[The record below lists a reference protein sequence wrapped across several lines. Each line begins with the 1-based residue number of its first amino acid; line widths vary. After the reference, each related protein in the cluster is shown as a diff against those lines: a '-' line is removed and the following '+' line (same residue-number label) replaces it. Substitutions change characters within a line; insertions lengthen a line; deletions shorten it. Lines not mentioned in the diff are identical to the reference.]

1 MSHAEDK
8 KAGDVVARNDM
19 SLRWMEDNYYSEWE
33 SVFKAYRCEREPEK
47 DDDGKDDY
55 SLTSIATPLTTSYVN
70 RATARMTAQPPNLRF
85 RAKEKQ
91 YAELISRTLMY
102 QWDKGRVQ
110 RQQKK
115 HVRQAVLFGWSVR
128 AWHWAVEEFN
138 RQSRYDPYNDPRPR
152 ALDAITN
159 AYGDQIVEAFGLPYQ
174 ALPVDQQA
182 EAMTMLLKRHGR
194 GGLLDV
200 KEPYKAYEGPK
211 CDYLS
216 VADVFPEPNFTSI
229 QESEWFQV
237 ERRRGKGWID
247 SAIKAY
253 PELEEGFDRL
263 LKKYPKGAPP
273 SYQTGNNGRGVQNF
287 RSMMANAYSGN
298 RFNEQYYDT
307 EHQHGWSII
316 EEHVPGPNAKL
327 RLVGER
333 DTWIGEIPYPYELE
347 GKIAFTDLILIDDFL
362 GGVGE
367 SLPRFFRGLQKLNDR
382 QVNVRW
388 DLIYNILRPLI
399 GTTNREFYEDPKKIA
414 RGPGFRLVYMRGPN
428 DLWVQGEQAA
438 MASAAAGIQD
448 AGGIMSLFQMV
459 TGENNMSLSANADPQ
474 QGKTATGARILAYM
488 GDVISKDLIDMF
500 TETSLKSDAE
510 MMFLL
515 NRSEMTEPHEFEAGR
530 YNRIYSIGSD
540 PLAEEWMKVEPLHFQ
555 TDGEIM
561 VEVGSTLADD
571 DEMRAQKAL
580 QLYGAA
586 TARPDLFNQQ
596 KSRDEFVKAMGYGKE
611 LNEWAAPPPQPPP
624 PQPPKP
630 AQLSISGKM
639 EMLPPEVQIQIFE
652 QSGIKVQPQPAQP
665 MPPEMQGGLPPSPA
679 GGGPGI
685 PPPAF
690 GPLPQEDM
698 SGSIGIPEEQL
709 AGAGAYAA
717 SRGKDPLA

>member
-1 MSHAEDK
+1 MLNSEDK
-8 KAGDVVARNDM
+8 KAGDVVARNDL
-19 SLRWMEDNYYSEWE
+19 SLKWMEDNYYEEWE
-33 SVFKAYRCEREPEK
+33 SVFKAYRCERDPEK
-47 DDDGKDDY
+47 DDDGRDDS
-55 SLTSIATPLTTSYVN
+55 SLTSIATPLTTAYTN
-70 RATARMTAQPPNLRF
+70 RATARMTAQPPNVRF
-85 RAKEKQ
+85 RAKDKG

-102 QWDKGRVQ
+102 QWDKAKVQ
-110 RQQKK
+110 RQQKR

-128 AWHWAVEEFN
+128 AWYWSFEEYN
-138 RQSRYDPYNDPRPR
+138 RQSRYDPYNDSRPQ

-159 AYGDQIVEAFGLPYQ
+159 AYGDQIVQEFGVPYQ
-174 ALPVDQQA
+174 MLPPEQQPVAL
-182 EAMTMLLKRHGR
+182 TMLLEKYGR

-211 CDYLS
+211 CDFLS
-216 VADVFPEPNFTSI
+216 VADCFPEPNFTSI

-237 ERRRGKGWID
+237 ERRRNKNWID
-247 SAIKAY
+247 MAVKAY
-253 PELEEGFDRL
+253 PDLADGFDRL

-273 SYQTGNNGRGVQNF
+273 HYQSGQTGRSQNF
-287 RSMMANAYSGN
+287 RTRMANAFSGN
-298 RFNEQYYDT
+298 RFNHEFYDT
-307 EHQHGWSII
+307 AHQLGWSII
-316 EEHVPGPNAKL
+316 EEHIPGPNPKL
-327 RLVGER
+327 RLVGEK

-367 SLPRFFRGLQKLNDR
+367 SLPRFFRGLQKLYDR

-448 AGGIMSLFQMV
+448 SGGIMSLFQMI
-459 TGENNMSLSANADPQ
+459 TGENNMSLQANADPQ
-474 QGKTATGARILAYM
+474 QGKTATGARILAYI
-488 GDVISKDLIDMF
+488 GDIISKDLIDMF
-500 TETSLKSDAE
+500 TETSLKADAE
-510 MMFLL
+510 MMFML
-515 NRSEMTEPHEFEAGR
+515 NRSEMTEQHEFEASR
-530 YNRIYSIGSD
+530 YNRVFDVKND
-540 PLAEEWMKVEPLHFQ
+540 PLKEQWMKVEPLHFQ

-580 QLYGAA
+580 QMYGAA

-596 KSRDEFVKAMGYGKE
+596 KARDEFVKAMGFGKE

-630 AQLSISGKM
+630 AQLSVSAKL
-639 EMLPPEVQIQIFE
+639 ETLREEVQLQVLE
-652 QSGIKVQPQPAQP
+652 QSGIKVQPQPPQP
-665 MPPEMQGGLPPSPA
+665 MPPGMQGGMPPSPA

-685 PPPAF
+685 PPPAS
-690 GPLPQEDM
+690 GPPPNEDGGM
-698 SGSIGIPEEQL
+698 LIPEEQL

-717 SRGKDPLA
+717 SRGRNPLS